1 MNSLP
6 SLCSFVL
13 SWKKTRHKIDNELWR
28 FFFSWFWGNT
38 ARFWCFLS
46 LDFLYL
52 LSSSYIGS
60 ILFIYIYIY
69 ICWYVSIYL
78 CLLSPSSFLS
88 FTISSYTSSWNNLS
102 LSISSPSSA
111 YAFHRVGIRLCLF
124 LCLIATGLVFY
135 VLFYLKFVNL
145 FSCGGRESVIALVCQ
160 LTLKISSTAWYF
172 IV

>member
-1 MNSLP
+1 MF
-6 SLCSFVL
+6 SFFGL
-13 SWKKTRHKIDNELWR
+13 SIPFVFFLHWKYSFH
-28 FFFSWFWGNT
+28 
-38 ARFWCFLS
+38 
-46 LDFLYL
+46 
-52 LSSSYIGS
+52 
-60 ILFIYIYIY
+60 IYIYIY
-69 ICWYVSIYL
+69 IDICLYL

-88 FTISSYTSSWNNLS
+88 FTISRYTSSWNNLS

-160 LTLKISSTAWYF
+160 LTLKISSTA
-172 IV
+172 